1 MRLGG
6 RRGGCDRRLRGLLSC
21 GRDMLGLQVDLAQ
34 NVWKDATSK
43 QTDGQT
49 GIRQVGKPEN
59 MDHRDA

>member
-1 MRLGG
+1 
-6 RRGGCDRRLRGLLSC
+6 
-21 GRDMLGLQVDLAQ
+21 MLGLQVDLAQ

-59 MDHRDA
+59 MDHRDAGGNTIFQSISRKDETETM